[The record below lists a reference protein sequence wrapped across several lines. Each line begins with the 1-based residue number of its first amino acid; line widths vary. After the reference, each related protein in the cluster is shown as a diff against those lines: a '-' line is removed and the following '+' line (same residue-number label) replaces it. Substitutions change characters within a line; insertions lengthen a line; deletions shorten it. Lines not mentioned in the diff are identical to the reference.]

1 MTERIENRLEKKR
14 IFIGAT
20 KAFALFIPL
29 VVFWVVLD
37 QVTKVFARRYLEV
50 GEQVTAIPHV
60 IDLTLVFNKGAAFGM
75 MNGSTVYFLIS
86 ALVITVAVVL
96 YLAFTK
102 QHSIIEVVTLALI
115 IGGAIGNA
123 IDRMMFNGSV
133 TDFIEFGFIDFP
145 VFNVAD
151 IGVTCGCALFVIAF
165 VFLYRV
171 PQDGSDEKGVNG

>member
-1 MTERIENRLEKKR
+1 MKKRR
-14 IFIGAT
+14 IFIGVA

-29 VVFWVVLD
+29 VVFWVAMD

-50 GEQVTAIPHV
+50 GQQVTAIPHV

-75 MNGSTVYFLIS
+75 MEGSTLYFVIS
-86 ALVITVAVVL
+86 ALVITIAVVL
-96 YLAFTK
+96 YLALTK
-102 QHSIIEVVTLALI
+102 QHSIIEVVTLALV

-123 IDRMMFNGSV
+123 IDRLVFDGSV
-133 TDFIEFGFIDFP
+133 TDFIAFSFIDFP

-151 IGVTCGCALFVIAF
+151 IGVTCGCALFIIAF

-171 PQDGSDEKGVNG
+171 TEEDNTEKSING